1 MIRFEYSGLSYREIM
16 KRSTE
21 ECIPV
26 EPDTE
31 RLDLGQGYNP
41 PPNLRAHHRAH
52 IGKGREPSRSPM

>member
-1 MIRFEYSGLSYREIM
+1 MIRFEYSGLREIM

-41 PPNLRAHHRAH
+41 PPNLRAHLWGALR
-52 IGKGREPSRSPM
+52 KGQGAQ